1 MTASAAQ
8 PAAAVPRAKGEL
20 LGRIRGAARTRFVGA
35 AGVYLYDDAGR
46 EYLDGMSGS
55 MVANLGYGNDALVDE
70 LASAATTLPYVHES
84 WATNRNAEELAELL
98 ASLAPEGLRYVYLSS
113 SGSDAVEA
121 ALRISISYQSGRGH
135 PERRRFAGATHGYH
149 GSTAGSLS
157 VTGLGWVREPYADLL
172 APVERVASGFCFHCP
187 LGLERPTCGLAC
199 AETLERLLSSHR
211 GARIAAFVTEAVVAG
226 AAGAAEP
233 PREYLPRVQEICREH
248 DVLLVVDE
256 IVTALGR
263 TGANFAVDHYGVTPD
278 LLVVSKG
285 LGAGYF
291 PMSAVLVHEHVAE
304 QLDPDVPLLGHT
316 CNSHPVGSAVAL
328 AAIRQ
333 LLDEDLVAQARIR
346 GGTLFELLSRLRS
359 HPIVSDVRG
368 KGLLAAI
375 ELGRDGMPFDPR
387 QKVSRAVARA
397 AFARGLLVHH
407 GQGCIDGITG
417 DQLVVAPPLVV
428 SAEELETIV
437 DRLEGAIEDVE
448 RELAL

>member
-1 MTASAAQ
+1 VSASAAHTAP
-8 PAAAVPRAKGEL
+8 PAPRARGEL
-20 LGRIRGAARTRFVGA
+20 LGRVRGAARTRFVHA
-35 AGVYLYDDAGR
+35 AGVYLYDDVGR
-46 EYLDGMSGS
+46 EYIDGMSGS
-55 MVANLGYGNDALVDE
+55 MVANLGYGNEALVAE
-70 LASAATTLPYVHES
+70 LEAAARTLPYVHES

-98 ASLAPEGLRYVYLSS
+98 ASLSPEGLRFVYLSS

-121 ALRISISYQSGRGH
+121 ALRISIAYQSGRGR

-157 VTGLGWVREPYADLL
+157 VTCLGWVREPYADLL

-187 LGLERPTCGLAC
+187 LDLERPTCALAC
-199 AETLERLLSSHR
+199 AETLERLLSSPR
-211 GARIAAFVTEAVVAG
+211 GARVAAFVTEAIIAG

-233 PREYLPRVQEICREH
+233 PPEYLPRVQEICRAH

-263 TGANFAVDHYGVTPD
+263 TGANFAIDHYGVTPD

-291 PMSAVLVHEHVAE
+291 PMSAVLVRDHVAE

-333 LLDEDLVAQARIR
+333 LLDGDLVAQAATR
-346 GGTLFELLSRLRS
+346 GETLFELLSRLRS

-375 ELGRDGMPFDPR
+375 ELADDGMPFDPKR
-387 QKVSRAVARA
+387 KVSRAVARA

-407 GQGCIDGITG
+407 GQGCVDGVTG
-417 DQLVVAPPLVV
+417 DQVVIAPPLVV
-428 SAEELETIV
+428 SPEELATIV
-437 DRLEGAIEDVE
+437 DRLEDALEDVE
-448 RELAL
+448 RELGL